1 MRCWFMEREVFI
13 PEYKIKGWLLM
24 PGMPLIILFLVI
36 LLFSF
41 ELELKEEVIVAVVM
55 FVAVFLYLFICYALS
70 YKKII
75 FSERIKIKRRFF
87 SDIKIDYKDIT
98 YIRLQ
103 RIDTK
108 KGNIVLI
115 LMKNADGLFEIIS
128 NRIETGLIDFSDE
141 NRRTLQEEA
150 ADSQAMLISVLITAV
165 IYLVIRLCPVQ
176 FWQGEGITIL
186 FLVFLLIII
195 NWIVKKVLFIQNNGQ

>member
-1 MRCWFMEREVFI
+1 MEREVFI
-13 PEYKIKGWLLM
+13 PEYKIKGCLLM
-24 PGMPLIILFLVI
+24 IGMPLIILFLAI
-36 LLFSF
+36 LIFSLD
-41 ELELKEEVIVAVVM
+41 LELKEEVIAGAVM
-55 FVAVFLYLFICYALS
+55 FVAVFLYLFICYSLS

-115 LMKNADGLFEIIS
+115 LMKNGNELQEIIG
-128 NRIETGLIDFSDE
+128 NKIEAGVIELTDE
-141 NRRTLQEEA
+141 NRRVLKKEA
-150 ADSQAMLISVLITAV
+150 EDSQAMLISGVIIVV
-165 IYLVIRLCPVQ
+165 IYLILSYFPFRFLQ
-176 FWQGEGITIL
+176 SEGLTLLLL
-186 FLVFLLIII
+186 FLLLIII
-195 NWIVKKVLFIQNNGQ
+195 NWIVKKFCLKINE